1 MTPRKLGQSSDWRR
15 DLVRTPPPLPH
26 PQDQRIRDQGSGGDK
41 ACTALCALLQ
51 GTLRS
56 RCGNTRVIRDIM
68 VFGKFFPFLALS
80 SLWILCLAS
89 SIQAAPLRPALESSL
104 DLATLSD
111 QEKRLLVAALVH
123 NYYEPMKAKKLEQK
137 EQETV
142 DSSIHNEQHAKDQL
156 STSEEKLEMLFLA
169 SAQKRACN
177 TATCVTHR
185 LADFLSKS
193 GGIAKGNYVPTN
205 VGSKAYGRRRRDLQ
219 D

>member
-142 DSSIHNEQHAKDQL
+142 DSS
-156 STSEEKLEMLFLA
+156 T